1 MAATQPGKID
11 RQPAYILHARPYRET
26 SLLLE
31 VLTPDHGRVG
41 LVARGARRPRAELRG
56 LLLPFQ
62 PLTLSWFGKN
72 EVRTLHSAD
81 WQGGV
86 QQLAGLPL
94 ICGFYLNELLM
105 HLLVREDPHSETWR
119 IYDRAVRGLASGE
132 NPGALLRRFE
142 LALIGCL
149 GYAPLLTE
157 DEEGAAVQ
165 SDRLYVCSPG
175 QPPAL
180 DRGFEPRHHQAM
192 VSGATLLAMAV
203 DDFSAE
209 LTRRE
214 ARGLLRLML
223 EELMGPEV
231 RLTTRELLQSL
242 TLPAEQEPE
251 PS

>member
-1 MAATQPGKID
+1 MNPGKVD

-31 VLTPDHGRVG
+31 VLTPEHGRLG

-72 EVRTLHSAD
+72 EVRTLHAAD

-86 QQLAGLPL
+86 RQLSGLAL

-105 HLLVREDPHSETWR
+105 RLLAREDAQGDIWR

-132 NPGALLRRFE
+132 APGELLRRFE
-142 LALIGCL
+142 LALIRAL
-149 GYAPLLTE
+149 GYAPELTQDE
-157 DEEGAAVQ
+157 DGATVAPE
-165 SDRLYVCSPG
+165 RLYLCRPG
-175 QPPAL
+175 FPPVL
-180 DRGFEPRHHQAM
+180 DRGFEPENHQAL
-192 VSGATLLAMAV
+192 VSGATLLAMAAG
-203 DDFSAE
+203 DFSTE

-214 ARGLLRLML
+214 ARGLLRLLL
-223 EELMGPEV
+223 EELMGPDA
-231 RLTTRELLQSL
+231 RLATRELLQSL
-242 TLPAEQEPE
+242 NWQTEQE
-251 PS
+251 SA